1 MFKRLFLKFFPVA
14 NANWLEI
21 MIKNLGLRNELDI
34 SLVEKS
40 LAEAEFLR
48 TDLQCL
54 LSDLR
59 KSRFYV
65 AYNSALSDKERVEV
79 CERYDKVIG
88 IVSRYVRLKH
98 V

>member
-14 NANWLEI
+14 NANWLEF
-21 MIKNLGLRNELDI
+21 MIKNLGLRDELDV

-40 LAEAEFLR
+40 LTEAEFSR

-65 AYNSALSDKERVEV
+65 TYNSALSDKEKVEV
-79 CERYDKVIG
+79 CERYDKVIE
-88 IVSRYVRLKH
+88 IVARSVRFKH